1 MIRLYLTMYATGRVD
16 PVPFQIKRDVT
27 GLGKLN
33 QDVRMIDST
42 VSQRRGLD
50 SERHLKE
57 TEDQRR
63 AREVREPSDDYKP
76 TVP

>member
-1 MIRLYLTMYATGRVD
+1 M
-16 PVPFQIKRDVT
+16 T

-63 AREVREPSDDYKP
+63 AREVRDVPDDYYSNV
-76 TVP
+76 T